1 MHLNDFTNY
10 KKNYNIITT
19 ISFKFHKIPEELPRI
34 MYRESKEKFS
44 MSVVFIRDMNFREA
58 SHKPEIDMQFHGQKL
73 DSVICFTC

>member
-19 ISFKFHKIPEELPRI
+19 ASFKSHKIPKELPRI
-34 MYRESKEKFS
+34 MYRKSKEKFS
-44 MSVVFIRDMNFREA
+44 MSVLFIRDMNFRED
-58 SHKPEIDMQFHGQKL
+58 SYKPEIDMQFYGQKC